1 MKKEERVSLT
11 SGELQD
17 LLAEV
22 QVDLLADPRLD
33 RMQMFAIASI
43 ISLIG
48 IKMRQKM
55 FEED

>member
-22 QVDLLADPRLD
+22 QVDLLADPRL
-33 RMQMFAIASI
+33 
-43 ISLIG
+43 L
-48 IKMRQKM
+48 
-55 FEED
+55 

>member
-1 MKKEERVSLT
+1 MKREQRVSIT
-11 SGELQD
+11 SGELQN

-33 RMQMFAIASI
+33 RMQMYAMATI

-48 IKMRQKM
+48 IKMRRKL

>member
-1 MKKEERVSLT
+1 MKNVQRVSIT
-11 SGELQD
+11 SGELQN

-33 RMQMFAIASI
+33 RMQMYAMATI

-48 IKMRQKM
+48 IKMRRKL

>member
-1 MKKEERVSLT
+1 MKKEQRVSIT
-11 SGELQD
+11 SGELQN

-33 RMQMFAIASI
+33 RMQMYAMATI

-48 IKMRQKM
+48 IKMRRKL